1 MCHVYN
7 CQNIIKEKT
16 CFKNPHNPFCID
28 LVITNRQKNFQ
39 NFMVIET
46 GLSDFHKMSLTAMK
60 SFYIK
65 KKDLI
70 LLDIVVIAIS
80 IRKFLLMKLKII
92 F

>member
-1 MCHVYN
+1 
-7 CQNIIKEKT
+7 
-16 CFKNPHNPFCID
+16 
-28 LVITNRQKNFQ
+28 
-39 NFMVIET
+39 MVIET

-60 SFYIK
+60 SFYKK

-70 LLDIVVIAIS
+70 LLDIVVIAIL